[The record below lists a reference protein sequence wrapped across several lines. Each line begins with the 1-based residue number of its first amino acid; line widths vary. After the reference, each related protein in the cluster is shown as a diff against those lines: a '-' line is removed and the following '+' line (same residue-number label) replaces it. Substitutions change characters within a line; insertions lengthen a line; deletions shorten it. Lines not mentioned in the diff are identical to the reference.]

1 VRFTLA
7 SQASPGTDIAFNEA
21 RTEGYRAFANKIWNA
36 ARFIQMNIDRGHE
49 AGYKVSLSS
58 HDSVSLELP
67 DTTPLESRWIF
78 SRLSNVSDEVA
89 HALSAYRFD
98 EAANA
103 VYQFF
108 WGEFCDWYLE
118 LVKLRLNFPIT
129 DLSSRPESALFADV
143 AERPAVPAVHND
155 VSAITLNALVG
166 VFEAALRLLSPFMPF
181 LTEELWHALYA
192 SVGSPSPAKS
202 IALTRYPLPADFA
215 ADAASVDA
223 MNILQELI
231 NTVRGLR
238 KELAVPEKES
248 APIHLHAHPRTSA
261 LAYANADMLSR
272 LARVSAVELVSAA
285 PTGNNARSTPTFD
298 VAVLY
303 ERQIDVP
310 VERERLTKDLAKFNK
325 GLEAADKQLNNEGF
339 IARAPARIV
348 DGLKKQHAETLALKQ
363 KAQAALDSLPPD

>member
-1 VRFTLA
+1 
-7 SQASPGTDIAFNEA
+7 
-21 RTEGYRAFANKIWNA
+21 
-36 ARFIQMNIDRGHE
+36 
-49 AGYKVSLSS
+49 
-58 HDSVSLELP
+58 
-67 DTTPLESRWIF
+67 
-78 SRLSNVSDEVA
+78 
-89 HALSAYRFD
+89 
-98 EAANA
+98 
-103 VYQFF
+103 
-108 WGEFCDWYLE
+108 
-118 LVKLRLNFPIT
+118 
-129 DLSSRPESALFADV
+129 
-143 AERPAVPAVHND
+143 
-155 VSAITLNALVG
+155 
-166 VFEAALRLLSPFMPF
+166 MPF

-310 VERERLTKDLAKFNK
+310 AERERLTKDLAKFNK

-339 IARAPARIV
+339 IARAPAHIV
-348 DGLKKQHAETLALKQ
+348 DGLKKQHAETIALKQ